1 MPRCRTLAASWGH
14 RLTTAAIKA
23 YLADMNHA
31 ATPTPP
37 ATPGMLSLLRG
48 ERRRLS
54 AALLLTVAGAAFELL
69 PYWILYRAIDLV
81 MAMATPVPGAEL
93 YRLAGAMAG
102 ALLGKYLCYSS
113 AYYLSHRAAYQVL
126 SSVRQQLVWRLSWA
140 PLLWLQQH
148 GSGELKQTVLQD
160 VEQLE
165 SFIAHHSVEILAALV
180 TPVFVALA
188 LFWTDWRLALAALA
202 TVPLAALASAL
213 PLRKLGGH
221 FARHARSAATLNATL
236 VEYLRNMPV
245 MKAFNQDVGSFQHM
259 RRQLADYY
267 ALIRTIT
274 HRTVPGWSLF
284 TVLLSANAFLILPLG
299 AWLHGRGQISLS
311 GLLLAMMLGAGML
324 KPLFKLTS
332 FSSDYQLVQASL
344 ARIGPL
350 LAMAAP
356 APRPELPLQAPLQ
369 VDFKS
374 VSFSYAGRKVL
385 HDVALHLPA
394 GSMTVLTGPSG
405 AGKSTVARLL
415 GGLIACDGG
424 SILING
430 VPLDALPDA
439 QRSGL
444 IAVAAQDPFLFQGS
458 VLDNL
463 RLARPG
469 ASEAMVRQAAE
480 VAQASA
486 FIEALPDGY
495 HSQLGERALR
505 LSGGERQRLAVARA
519 LLADTPIVLLDEATA
534 FADNLS
540 EHRFYQALR
549 LAYPH
554 KTLLVIAHR
563 MVAIAYAEQVVL
575 MDGGRV
581 CDAGTHAALL
591 QRSALYQGMWR
602 RHQACENWVL
612 RGAGDATQ
620 RRSIHG

>member
-1 MPRCRTLAASWGH
+1 MRHTEAILGSRP
-14 RLTTAAIKA
+14 LTSAIKVS
-23 YLADMNHA
+23 LADMNHA
-31 ATPTPP
+31 VATPPP
-37 ATPGMLSLLRG
+37 LPPPGMLSLLQG

-69 PYWILYRAIDLV
+69 PYWILYRAIDL
-81 MAMATPVPGAEL
+81 AMPGAEL
-93 YRLAGAMAG
+93 YRLAGWMAG
-102 ALLGKYLCYSS
+102 ALLGKYLCYSG

-126 SSVRQQLVWRLSWA
+126 SSVRQQLVRRLSWA

-259 RRQLADYY
+259 RRHLADYY
-267 ALIRTIT
+267 ALIRAIT

-299 AWLHGRGQISLS
+299 AWLHGQGQISLS

-350 LAMAAP
+350 LALAPP
-356 APRPELPLQAPLQ
+356 APRPELPLQSPLQ
-369 VDFKS
+369 VDFKA
-374 VSFSYAGRKVL
+374 VCFSYAGRTVL

-405 AGKSTVARLL
+405 AGKSTLARLL
-415 GGLIACDGG
+415 GGLIACDSG
-424 SILING
+424 SISING
-430 VPLDALPDA
+430 VALDALPDA
-439 QRSGL
+439 QRSRL

-463 RLARPG
+463 RLARPD

-486 FIEALPDGY
+486 FIEALPHGY

-540 EHRFYQALR
+540 EHRFYRALR
-549 LAYPH
+549 RAYPH

-575 MDGGRV
+575 MANGRV

-591 QRSALYQGMWR
+591 QRSALYQGMWQ

-612 RGAGDATQ
+612 RGGEEPQA
-620 RRSIHG
+620 RRSVHE